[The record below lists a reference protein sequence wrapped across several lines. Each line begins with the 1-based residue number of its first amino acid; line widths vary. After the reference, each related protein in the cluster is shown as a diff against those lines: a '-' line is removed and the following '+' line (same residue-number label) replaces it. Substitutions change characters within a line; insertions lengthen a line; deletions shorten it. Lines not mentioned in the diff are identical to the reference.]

1 MSTEK
6 NEVLQKIEKSLA
18 LFNNSLTVSERSAF
32 SAELSKGKR
41 FKGLSEAIQKKLKN
55 QFSGQALEL
64 QQNIIE
70 NKNTL
75 PEYLRMQLAV
85 VLNNLNVEHPAILS
99 LDSRNILN
107 QRLSG
112 GHSESNKLLS
122 IPSADINE
130 SLNKISNLIRVY
142 ETNNVYQ
149 NQIDLFREI
158 ENFMTMADLKIL
170 NNLYKSDIEL
180 KLQPNV
186 IKDTEI
192 MLAQMKALS
201 LYGQELS
208 GDKDFGKENIAN
220 IIHAIKN
227 ASHSLSIL
235 ADNSI
240 LPEMEIKSGGLTE
253 NTPSKPE
260 INISMIDSLII
271 LLSEKGLDFGMED
284 LDKLQILI
292 DYNSPDKENDINNII
307 FQAGNALEHKFLNA
321 LDSMKASD
329 IHKLKEII
337 PIINKRSGM
346 EYFSQINFKDI
357 IDNKEN
363 QSIQNNKNELEFN
376 KLSNKYSRYQ
386 NTQDELKISHAK
398 LSKNAL
404 ENNLSQI
411 SNLLIETEE
420 MLKNTGENDTLFV
433 KITELKNNLEKSK
446 GLLERE
452 LIRMNPPS
460 EPMPLPPTSSK
471 TEKDINKNPF
481 EEIVSEM
488 ENMKKGKPLDINI
501 VKPENNTN
509 LSDFISEKNASAHS
523 KLNTT
528 LSSLYPKNRPKLESS
543 NRILNNYH
551 YDEYHYTEDQKTDT
565 VGTNNKLE
573 VRVFNN
579 NSYNGPKTEN
589 FIIRA
594 ESLHK
599 AAVSMISPENADR
612 EKIIAD
618 LKTLLE
624 NTIQTL
630 QDKAAIDPQKMRA
643 SNGPEYFAEK
653 HGAALDILQEHIINS
668 LDTINDR
675 QKYDLGKMLINL
687 ETAESEV
694 VAKAGRANLLHVYDV
709 ADHTRVSLSET
720 QGDHTNPSTMRDKP
734 ELSNFIKV
742 SSGYLDKDGT
752 TKIEFSAYRHS
763 SYPPIKVLG
772 SDIET
777 KMIRRASAT
786 QSVEQMIKTLAQD
799 MLAKNPDL
807 LDASKQPIEIKLS
820 SMMLLTPL
828 LKDQTFMN
836 GESEMRQLKDSLIA
850 LNIYNNQEIKLN
862 INGQDIT
869 VKPILTQMNIPANN
883 VMKVQFK
890 KLGGEFNDNINNKGF
905 YEYSK
910 NFMEYIK
917 TSEKSDTLFQ
927 NIIQPIAYMYK
938 NDEKLYTLEKQLEDL
953 TQKSNLTKLY
963 NELGKLQNDS
973 TKSADYKTK
982 LTEIRAAEKQ
992 LNAVYTNIIA
1002 RQKTLLKDNQSII
1015 NNIRN
1020 TIESELIKNPDN
1032 KSLQVAQLY
1041 LDSSKIYLSDT
1052 HKKSEHGHQFQTR
1065 YLLANHLMGNNVEF
1079 FCKSG
1084 EDRTGRANN
1093 HLEEFLAFRRENGFF
1108 PRFNNIQDLE
1118 KIKPIARR
1126 VQTGSVSTEITNQN
1140 APGAKGLQQDS
1151 SFGSNKE
1158 LQLGEFDLKN
1168 AQMAKGVYNISLLKK
1183 IKHKIQMQLI
1193 KTDFENEFN
1202 TIANQFQN
1210 LITEKLS
1217 LNSDVAK
1224 QKVEDTPTATLTLKN
1239 TALLKLEEKANQLF
1253 AELNSNTRNLSD
1265 ITLSA
1270 GNKAKALSDICSE
1283 IRVLKTK
1290 NTDPSLNQEIN
1301 QIEANIKSQLH
1312 TLTAKVTDHINEET
1326 GRQANTTT
1334 TVTLSGVPLRSLQKS
1349 PSLVQNDIMQTIK
1362 PVFKAPEFTMK
1373 PGNNQSV
1380 IVKKL
1385 DEEKPFVTVSNKEIQ
1400 SYSLRNTVDDYK
1412 LMIQAAARMFD
1423 KPLLIYMPEAEKSKF
1438 DKAIDELIHD
1448 SQSGLEDKHF
1458 ERTTDRQDY
1467 ETRLIKAQ
1475 ASAPKQTPVSAAA
1488 PKDEDNH
1495 TLH

>member
-1 MSTEK
+1 MMSSEK
-6 NEVLQKIEKSLA
+6 NEVIQKIEKSLA
-18 LFNNSLTVSERSAF
+18 QFNNSLTISERSAF
-32 SAELSKGKR
+32 SAEISHGKR
-41 FKGLSEAIQKKLKN
+41 FNGLSENIQKKLKN
-55 QFSGQALEL
+55 QFSGQELEL

-70 NKNTL
+70 NKNAL

-85 VLNNLNVEHPAILS
+85 VINNLKVEHPATLS
-99 LDSRNILN
+99 LDSRNTLN
-107 QRLSG
+107 QRLNG
-112 GHSESNKLLS
+112 GHSESSKLLS

-130 SLNKISNLIRVY
+130 SLNKISNLIRIY

-149 NQIDLFREI
+149 NQIDLLREI

-170 NNLYKSDIEL
+170 NNLHKSDTEL

-186 IKDTEI
+186 IKDSEN
-192 MLAQMKALS
+192 MLAQMKTLS

-220 IIHAIKN
+220 LNN
-227 ASHSLSIL
+227 ALENATNKLSIL
-235 ADNSI
+235 SEKIKTVD
-240 LPEMEIKSGGLTE
+240 EIDQLITQFESEKEISS
-253 NTPSKPE
+253 PSSPKEDTLIEE
-260 INISMIDSLII
+260 ISA
-271 LLSEKGLDFGMED
+271 KGLDFGMED
-284 LDKLQILI
+284 LDKLQTLI
-292 DYNSPDKENDINNII
+292 DDQN
-307 FQAGNALEHKFLNA
+307 Q
-321 LDSMKASD
+321 
-329 IHKLKEII
+329 
-337 PIINKRSGM
+337 
-346 EYFSQINFKDI
+346 
-357 IDNKEN
+357 DNKEN
-363 QSIQNNKNELEFN
+363 QIIQNKKIELEFN
-376 KLSNKYSRYQ
+376 RLSNKYSRYQ
-386 NTQDELKISHAK
+386 NTQDELKISHANIGEK
-398 LSKNAL
+398 AL

-411 SNLLIETEE
+411 SNLLKETEE
-420 MLKNTGENDTLFV
+420 TLKNTGKNEILIV
-433 KITELKNNLEKSK
+433 KITELKNNLEKTK
-446 GLLERE
+446 GLLERK

-460 EPMPLPPTSSK
+460 ESLPLPPALSD
-471 TEKDINKNPF
+471 TEEDINKNSF
-481 EEIVSEM
+481 EEIASEM
-488 ENMKKGKPLDINI
+488 ENIKKEKPLDINI
-501 VKPENNTN
+501 VKPESTTN
-509 LSDFISEKNASAHS
+509 LSDFVSEKSASAHS

-528 LSSLYPKNRPKLESS
+528 LSTLYQNNRPQIESS

-551 YDEYHYTEDQKTDT
+551 YDEYHYTEDLKTDT

-573 VRVFNN
+573 VRVYNN
-579 NSYNGPKTEN
+579 NSYNGPRTED
-589 FIIRA
+589 FIRRA
-594 ESLHK
+594 ESLHQ
-599 AAVSMISPENADR
+599 AAVSMISPENSER
-612 EKIIAD
+612 EKIINHLNA
-618 LKTLLE
+618 LLE
-624 NTIQTL
+624 NTKQTL
-630 QDKAAIDPQKMRA
+630 QEKAAIDPQKMRA

-668 LDTINDR
+668 LDTINDG
-675 QKYDLGKMLINL
+675 QKHDLGTMLINL

-709 ADHTRVSLSET
+709 AGHTRVSLSET

-734 ELSNFIKV
+734 ELSNFVKV

-763 SYPPIKVLG
+763 SYPPIKILG
-772 SDIET
+772 SDIED
-777 KMIRRASAT
+777 KMKRRAGAA

-869 VKPILTQMNIPANN
+869 VKPVLTQMNIPANN

-905 YEYSK
+905 YEYNK
-910 NFMEYIK
+910 NFLAFIK
-917 TSEKSDTLFQ
+917 TSEKSDATFQ
-927 NIIQPIAYMYK
+927 NIIQPLAYMYK
-938 NDEKLYTLEKQLEDL
+938 KDEKLHTLEKQLEDL
-953 TQKSNLTKLY
+953 QQKSNITKLY
-963 NELGKLQNDS
+963 SELGKLQNDA
-973 TKSADYKTK
+973 TKSVDYKAK

-1002 RQKTLLKDNQSII
+1002 RQKALLKDNQSII

-1041 LDSSKIYLSDT
+1041 LDSSKIYFSDA
-1052 HKKSEHGHQFQTR
+1052 HKKSEHGHHFQTR
-1065 YLLANHLMGNNVEF
+1065 YLLANYLMGNNVEF

-1118 KIKPIARR
+1118 KLKPIARR

-1151 SFGSNKE
+1151 SFGSNKH
-1158 LQLGEFDLKN
+1158 LQLSEFDLKN

-1183 IKHKIQMQLI
+1183 IKHKIQMQLT
-1193 KTDFENEFN
+1193 KTDFEKEFN
-1202 TIANQFQN
+1202 TITHQFQN
-1210 LITEKLS
+1210 LMTEKLS

-1224 QKVEDTPTATLTLKN
+1224 QKIDDKQTATPTLKN

-1253 AELNSNTRNLSD
+1253 AELNVNTRSLSD

-1290 NTDPSLNQEIN
+1290 NIDSSLHQEIN

-1334 TVTLSGVPLRSLQKS
+1334 TLALSGVPLRSLQKS

-1373 PGNNQSV
+1373 PDNNQSV

-1385 DEEKPFVTVSNKEIQ
+1385 DEEKPFITVSNKEIQ

-1448 SQSGLEDKHF
+1448 PQSGLEDKHF
-1458 ERTTDRQDY
+1458 ERTTNRQDY

-1475 ASAPKQTPVSAAA
+1475 AAGPKQAPISAAA
-1488 PKDEDNH
+1488 PKEEDIH
-1495 TLH
+1495 GLH